1 MPLTRRNRLQF
12 DSDTPIRL
20 EASIGNGP
28 SKPPEK
34 DSPHDIARALY
45 DHYRKADRIMLGL
58 LWLTF
63 VYSLCLAFL
72 HSTFSQALLIGA
84 TTCLLTTVLYRGL
97 GGTRAMRCVI
107 AVALMVM
114 AALHINQTRGVIE
127 FHFGIFVLLAVLTF
141 YRDWLPIIVAAAT
154 IAIHHVGFHWL
165 QHQGY
170 PVFVMANHGGW
181 TMIFIHAFYVVVES
195 VILIYL
201 ANQSLADATEN
212 QDVLDKV
219 LAAAMQLSSDTQ
231 TQRNRGDKASSS
243 ERFDHFLQQITNL
256 VDGVVHD
263 TRNLS
268 DLGQDLSQVGQTLE
282 HGARH
287 QLNEVAQMS
296 GAIGHLVQA
305 MDSIA
310 GHVGQT
316 VQRAGQASEQVS
328 RGRSTVDQ
336 SREEIVELAGRL
348 NLTNETVQGLAEQ
361 AQQIGQVLDVINSIA
376 EQTNLL
382 ALNAAIEAARA
393 GEQGRGFAVVAD
405 EVRTLSQ
412 KTSTSTTEIQQII
425 AKLQQ
430 GSRQAALAMQD
441 SQEGVQ
447 RCVSASQLASQLL
460 NAVVEDIAAINHFNG
475 LIASTTQ
482 EQSEASKG
490 INERLQSV
498 QAVAERNADNI
509 GILTRSSQCLPP
521 LAERLAVLGQA
532 FHRKGEAV

>member
-1 MPLTRRNRLQF
+1 MTSLVRFN
-12 DSDTPIRL
+12 
-20 EASIGNGP
+20 
-28 SKPPEK
+28 
-34 DSPHDIARALY
+34 

-58 LWLTF
+58 LWLTLL
-63 VYSLCLAFL
+63 YALCLAFM
-72 HSTFSQALLIGA
+72 HSTFTQALLVGGP
-84 TTCLLTTVLYRGL
+84 TCVLTTVLYRGL

-114 AALHINQTRGVIE
+114 AALHINQAHGVIE

-141 YRDWLPIIVAAAT
+141 YRDWLPIVVAAAT
-154 IAIHHVGFHWL
+154 IAVHHLGFHWL

-170 PVFVMANHGGW
+170 PVFVMDAHGGW
-181 TMIFIHAFYVVVES
+181 NMVFLHAFYVVVES

-201 ANQSLADATEN
+201 ANQSLADATDN

-219 LAAAMQLSSDTQ
+219 LAAATKLSSDAGA
-231 TQRNRGDKASSS
+231 QRNQGVKVSSG
-243 ERFDHFLQQITNL
+243 ERFDHFLQQVTNL
-256 VDGVVHD
+256 VDGVVRD

-268 DLGQDLSQVGQTLE
+268 DLGQDLSQVGQTLQS
-282 HGARH
+282 GARH
-287 QLNEVAQMS
+287 QLDEVAQMS
-296 GAIGHLVQA
+296 GAISHLVQA
-305 MDSIA
+305 MENIA
-310 GHVGQT
+310 GHVDQT
-316 VQRAGQASEQVS
+316 LQRAGQANEQVN

-336 SREEIVELAGRL
+336 TREDIVELAGRI
-348 NLTNETVQGLAEQ
+348 NLTNETVQVLAEQ
-361 AQQIGQVLDVINSIA
+361 AQQIGQVLDVINGIA

-430 GSRQAALAMQD
+430 GSRQAAVAMQD
-441 SQEGVQ
+441 SRDGVE

-460 NAVVEDIAAINHFNG
+460 HDVVEDIAVINHFNA

-482 EQSEASKG
+482 EQSKASLG
-490 INERLQSV
+490 INERLQAV

-521 LAERLAVLGQA
+521 LAQRLAVLGQA
-532 FHRKGEAV
+532 FHGKSGAA

>member
-1 MPLTRRNRLQF
+1 MT
-12 DSDTPIRL
+12 
-20 EASIGNGP
+20 
-28 SKPPEK
+28 
-34 DSPHDIARALY
+34 SPVRFN
-45 DHYRKADRIMLGL
+45 DHHRKADRIMLGL
-58 LWLTF
+58 LWLTLL
-63 VYSLCLAFL
+63 YSLSLAFL
-72 HSTFSQALLIGA
+72 HSTFTQALLVGA
-84 TTCLLTTVLYRGL
+84 TTCVASTVLYRVL
-97 GGTRAMRCVI
+97 AGTRAMRCII

-141 YRDWLPIIVAAAT
+141 YRDWLPIVVAAAT
-154 IAIHHVGFHWL
+154 IAVHHLGFHWL

-170 PVFVMANHGGW
+170 PVFVMDAHGGW
-181 TMIFIHAFYVVVES
+181 SMIFLHAFYVVVES

-219 LAAAMQLSSDTQ
+219 LLAAAQLSNDAGR
-231 TQRNRGDKASSS
+231 QRSEGAKVSSS
-243 ERFDHFLQQITNL
+243 ERFDHFLQQITQL
-256 VDGVVHD
+256 VDGVVRD

-282 HGARH
+282 TGARH
-287 QLNEVAQMS
+287 QLDEVAQMS
-296 GAIGHLVQA
+296 GAISHLVQA
-305 MDSIA
+305 MENIA
-310 GHVGQT
+310 GHVDQT
-316 VQRAGQASEQVS
+316 LQRAGQANEQVN

-336 SREEIVELAGRL
+336 TREEIVELAGRI
-348 NLTNETVQGLAEQ
+348 NLTNETVQVLAEQ
-361 AQQIGQVLDVINSIA
+361 AQQIGQVLDVINGIA

-430 GSRQAALAMQD
+430 GSRQAAVAMQD
-441 SQEGVQ
+441 SRDGVA

-460 NAVVEDIAAINHFNG
+460 HAVVEDIAVINHFND
-475 LIASTTQ
+475 LIATTTQ
-482 EQSEASKG
+482 EQSKVSMG
-490 INERLQSV
+490 INERLQTV

-532 FHRKGEAV
+532 FHGKAGTV

>member
-1 MPLTRRNRLQF
+1 MT
-12 DSDTPIRL
+12 
-20 EASIGNGP
+20 
-28 SKPPEK
+28 
-34 DSPHDIARALY
+34 SPVRFN
-45 DHYRKADRIMLGL
+45 DHHRKADRIMLGL
-58 LWLTF
+58 LWLTLL
-63 VYSLCLAFL
+63 YSLSLAYL
-72 HSTFSQALLIGA
+72 HSTFAQALLVGA
-84 TTCLLTTVLYRGL
+84 TTCVASTALYRVL
-97 GGTRAMRCVI
+97 AGTRAMRCII

-141 YRDWLPIIVAAAT
+141 YRDWLPIVVAAAT
-154 IAIHHVGFHWL
+154 IAVHHLGFHWL

-170 PVFVMANHGGW
+170 PVFVMDTHAGW
-181 TMIFIHAFYVVVES
+181 SMIFLHAFYVVVES

-219 LAAAMQLSSDTQ
+219 LVAAAQLSNDAGRQHSE
-231 TQRNRGDKASSS
+231 GVKVSSS
-243 ERFDHFLQQITNL
+243 ERFDHFLQQVTQL
-256 VDGVVHD
+256 VDGVVRD

-282 HGARH
+282 TGARH
-287 QLNEVAQMS
+287 QLDEVAQMS
-296 GAIGHLVQA
+296 SAISHLVQA
-305 MDSIA
+305 MENIA
-310 GHVGQT
+310 GHVDQT
-316 VQRAGQASEQVS
+316 LQRAGQANEQVN

-336 SREEIVELAGRL
+336 TREEIVELAGRI
-348 NLTNETVQGLAEQ
+348 NLTNETVQVLAEQ
-361 AQQIGQVLDVINSIA
+361 AQQIGQVLDVINGIA

-430 GSRQAALAMQD
+430 GSRQAAVAMQD
-441 SQEGVQ
+441 SRDGVE

-460 NAVVEDIAAINHFNG
+460 HAVVEDIAVINHFND

-482 EQSEASKG
+482 EQSKASMG

-498 QAVAERNADNI
+498 QTVAERNADNI
-509 GILTRSSQCLPP
+509 GILTRSSQSLPP
-521 LAERLAVLGQA
+521 MVQRLALLGEA
-532 FHRKGEAV
+532 FHRKGGAV

>member
-1 MPLTRRNRLQF
+1 MT
-12 DSDTPIRL
+12 
-20 EASIGNGP
+20 
-28 SKPPEK
+28 
-34 DSPHDIARALY
+34 SPVRFN
-45 DHYRKADRIMLGL
+45 DHHRKADRIMLGL
-58 LWLTF
+58 LWLTLL
-63 VYSLCLAFL
+63 YSLSLAFL
-72 HSTFSQALLIGA
+72 HSTFTQALLVGG
-84 TTCLLTTVLYRGL
+84 TTCVASTALYRVL
-97 GGTRAMRCVI
+97 AGTRAMRCTI

-114 AALHINQTRGVIE
+114 AALHINQTHGVIE

-141 YRDWLPIIVAAAT
+141 YRDWLPIVVAAAT
-154 IAIHHVGFHWL
+154 IAVHHLSFHWL

-170 PVFVMANHGGW
+170 PVFVMDSHGGW
-181 TMIFIHAFYVVVES
+181 SMIFLHAFYVVVES

-212 QDVLDKV
+212 QEVLDKV
-219 LAAAMQLSSDTQ
+219 LAAAAQLSNDADR
-231 TQRNRGDKASSS
+231 QRGEGVKVSSS
-243 ERFDHFLQQITNL
+243 ERFDHFLQQVTQL
-256 VDGVVHD
+256 VDGVVRD

-282 HGARH
+282 TGARH
-287 QLNEVAQMS
+287 QLDEVAQMS

-305 MDSIA
+305 MENIA
-310 GHVGQT
+310 GHVDQT
-316 VQRAGQASEQVS
+316 LQRAGQANEQVN

-336 SREEIVELAGRL
+336 TREEIVELAGRI
-348 NLTNETVQGLAEQ
+348 NLTNDTVQVLAEQ
-361 AQQIGQVLDVINSIA
+361 AQQIGQVLDVINGIA

-393 GEQGRGFAVVAD
+393 GDQGRGFAVVAD

-430 GSRQAALAMQD
+430 GSRQAAVAMQD
-441 SQEGVQ
+441 SRDGVE
-447 RCVSASQLASQLL
+447 RCVSASQMASQLL
-460 NAVVEDIAAINHFNG
+460 HAVVEDIAVINHFND

-482 EQSEASKG
+482 AQSQASIG
-490 INERLQSV
+490 ISQRLQSV

-509 GILTRSSQCLPP
+509 GVLTRSSQCLPP

-532 FHRKGEAV
+532 FHRKPL